1 MEEIGLKIKNVCFV
15 IIVNVVVFKEDYYY
29 IIVFMKG
36 EIDVSYRREF
46 ENLEL
51 DKCDGKIN
59 KFNFFIY

>member
-36 EIDVSYRREF
+36 EIDVSY
-46 ENLEL
+46 
-51 DKCDGKIN
+51 
-59 KFNFFIY
+59 